1 VGRYD
6 RSTTL
11 TDASGDFITVG
22 NPLPVT
28 STGGGSGGG
37 TSQADK
43 STFGE
48 GTGIGTPIMGVVNDA
63 LGGLV
68 GEDKAA
74 AVRITPARGLHC
86 NLRDVN
92 GDEIGT
98 AGAPLRIDPTGT
110 TPQPVSGT
118 VTIQDGGGSITIDGT
133 VAATQSGSWTVA
145 ATQSGS
151 WSVSITGSVTVAS
164 LNTADYDTGVG
175 TVTQA
180 MVGIALPASG
190 GPVAGGTSTNPVRT
204 DPTGATAQ
212 PVTDGGGSLT
222 VDGSVSIS
230 GSVTVTGTVA
240 ATQSG
245 TWNVG
250 LNAGSNTIGIVDQ
263 GAGGVSAW
271 KVDGSG
277 VTQPV
282 SGTVSVSGTV
292 TVSGTVAATQSGSW
306 SVSGSGTFTTAQ
318 TNAATADYDS
328 GAGTVTQVMFGVA
341 LPASGGPVAGGTATN
356 PLRTD
361 PTGTTAQ
368 PITDNG
374 GSLTVDGSVSIS
386 GSVTVTG
393 TVAATQS
400 GGWTVTA
407 NAGTGIFAV
416 QSELQLDYDSGAGSQ
431 SLSVFGLA
439 LPGNGGAVAG
449 GTATNPVRT
458 DPTGSTA
465 QPVTDNGG
473 SLTVD
478 GSVSISGSVT
488 VTGTVAATQSGTWN
502 VGLSTGTNS
511 IGDVRSVTTSIIPGT
526 SATHLGKAE
535 DAGHASGDTGVF
547 VLAVRNDSRGTLA
560 GTDLDYAPFQLNSS
574 GDLRVDGSGVTQPV
588 SGTVSISG
596 SVTVTGTVAATQS
609 GTWTVQQGSA
619 PWSVSQSGTWNVGL
633 STGTNSIGDVRSITT
648 SVAPGTG
655 ATHLGKAEDAG
666 HASGDTGVMSLAVR
680 NDTRGTLA
688 DTDLD
693 YAPLQLNSSGDLR
706 VDGSAIAQPVTDN
719 GGSLTVDGSV
729 SISGSVTVTGTVAA
743 TQSGSWTVTANAG
756 SGTLGV
762 AQTNLST
769 ADYDTGA
776 GTVTESMMGIALPAS
791 GGPVAGGTATNP
803 IRIDPTGTTA
813 QPVTDGGGSL
823 TVDGTVAVS
832 GTVTVTGVA
841 AHGASI
847 SGNPLRTGG
856 RAVNAEV
863 TAVTNGQTAD
873 FVTDLVGKLIVLPF
887 ANPENLLS
895 GSTGDIVDTT
905 STQVIAA
912 QAASVRI
919 YLTGLLVQNSHAS
932 VSTWVNIKDG
942 STTIHTVYAAS
953 GGGGARLEFPTPLKG
968 TAATAL
974 NAVCETTGANVRVS
988 ASGYKGV

>member
-1 VGRYD
+1 MGRYD
-6 RSTTL
+6 RSVSL
-11 TDASGDFITVG
+11 TDQSGDPINSG
-22 NPLPVT
+22 NPLPTT
-28 STGGGSGGG
+28 SSGGGGGGG

-43 STFGE
+43 SAFAE
-48 GTGIGTPIMGVVNDA
+48 GSGIGTPIMGVVNENLA
-63 LGGLV
+63 APV

-74 AVRITPARGLHC
+74 AVRITPNRALHG
-86 NLRDVN
+86 NLRDN
-92 GDEIGT
+92 DGNELGI
-98 AGAPLRIDPTGT
+98 ASSPLRIDPTGD
-110 TPQPVSGT
+110 TPQPISGT
-118 VTIQDGGGSITIDGT
+118 VVVTDGGGSITIDGT

-164 LNTADYDTGVG
+164 LNTADYDTGAG

-190 GPVAGGTSTNPVRT
+190 GPVAGGTSTNPIRT
-204 DPTGATAQ
+204 DPTGTTAQ
-212 PVTDGGGSLT
+212 PITDGGGSIT
-222 VDGSVSIS
+222 VDGSVSIT

-263 GAGGVSAW
+263 GVGGVSAW

-277 VTQPV
+277 VTQPVSGTVSVSGTVTVSGTVAATQSGSWTVTANAGTGTFTVDQVDTASLDYDSGAGTVNQTVVGIALPGSGGPVAGGTATNPLRTDPTGTTAQPITDNGGSLTVDGSVSISGSVTVTGTVAATQSGGWTVTANAGTGIFAVQSEVQLDYDSGAGSQSLSVFGLALPGNGGAVAGGTGTNPVRTDPTGSTAQPVTDNGGSLTVDGSVSISGSVTVTGTVAATQSGSWTVTANAGSGTFTTDQADSASLDYDSGAGTVNQTVFGVALPGAGGPVAGGTSSNPIRTDPTGTTTQPV

-368 PITDNG
+368 P
-374 GSLTVDGSVSIS
+374 
-386 GSVTVTG
+386 
-393 TVAATQS
+393 
-400 GGWTVTA
+400 
-407 NAGTGIFAV
+407 
-416 QSELQLDYDSGAGSQ
+416 
-431 SLSVFGLA
+431 
-439 LPGNGGAVAG
+439 
-449 GTATNPVRT
+449 
-458 DPTGSTA
+458 
-465 QPVTDNGG
+465 
-473 SLTVD
+473 
-478 GSVSISGSVT
+478 
-488 VTGTVAATQSGTWN
+488 
-502 VGLSTGTNS
+502 
-511 IGDVRSVTTSIIPGT
+511 
-526 SATHLGKAE
+526 
-535 DAGHASGDTGVF
+535 
-547 VLAVRNDSRGTLA
+547 
-560 GTDLDYAPFQLNSS
+560 
-574 GDLRVDGSGVTQPV
+574 
-588 SGTVSISG
+588 
-596 SVTVTGTVAATQS
+596 
-609 GTWTVQQGSA
+609 
-619 PWSVSQSGTWNVGL
+619 
-633 STGTNSIGDVRSITT
+633 
-648 SVAPGTG
+648 
-655 ATHLGKAEDAG
+655 
-666 HASGDTGVMSLAVR
+666 
-680 NDTRGTLA
+680 
-688 DTDLD
+688 
-693 YAPLQLNSSGDLR
+693 
-706 VDGSAIAQPVTDN
+706 
-719 GGSLTVDGSV
+719 
-729 SISGSVTVTGTVAA
+729 
-743 TQSGSWTVTANAG
+743 
-756 SGTLGV
+756 
-762 AQTNLST
+762 
-769 ADYDTGA
+769 
-776 GTVTESMMGIALPAS
+776 
-791 GGPVAGGTATNP
+791 
-803 IRIDPTGTTA
+803 
-813 QPVTDGGGSL
+813 VTDGGGSL

-832 GTVTVTGVA
+832 GTVTVAGVA

-847 SGNPLRTGG
+847 SGNPLRVGG

-895 GSTGDIVDTT
+895 GATGDIVDTS

-919 YLTGLLVQNSHAS
+919 YVTSLLVQNSHAT
-932 VSTWVNIKDG
+932 VGTWVNIKDG

-953 GGGGARLEFPTPLKG
+953 GGGGARLNFSSALKG